1 MLRNV
6 TTRQITVMCRHPRP
20 SRSRKRMTSDN
31 MHMRSINARRRVAG
45 GKSESDIGR
54 NGILCQNPPINDIK
68 TEKIEAELGLYYVVW
83 HFVVDLIFS
92 YDRCWW

>member
-1 MLRNV
+1 M
-6 TTRQITVMCRHPRP
+6 
-20 SRSRKRMTSDN
+20 
-31 MHMRSINARRRVAG
+31 AG

-68 TEKIEAELGLYYVVW
+68 TEEIEAKLGLYYVVW
-83 HFVVDLIFS
+83 YFVVDLIFS